1 LSKSFYQQI
10 VVAINGTQA
19 SIHAAMYAI
28 MMAKTYKIPLTFV
41 YVVDTATIKYLSM
54 NKFLV
59 ADERMNLEE
68 HLLENGKKYLKH
80 VEALAVSKGLKVQ
93 TQMRTGGVYSEII
106 QTASELNAD
115 LIIIGGKGENKNA
128 LTTRSNVSSVEKDI
142 LIHSK
147 IPVLVVQKEKIEEEF
162 KIY

>member
-1 LSKSFYQQI
+1 M
-10 VVAINGTQA
+10 VVAINGTQS

-28 MMAKTYKIPLTFV
+28 MMAKTYKISLKAV
-41 YVVDTATIKYLSM
+41 YVIDTATIKYLSM

-68 HLLENGKKYLKH
+68 HLKENGEKYLKH
-80 VEALAVSKGLKVQ
+80 VEAMAVSKGLKIE
-93 TQMRTGGVYSEII
+93 TEMRTGGVYSEII
-106 QTASELNAD
+106 QSASESSAD

-147 IPVLVVQKEKIEEEF
+147 IPVLVIQKEKIEEEF